1 MDIWRDIEE
10 KYNCSLKGR
19 ARWLRYK
26 EKYQIDEEWYLI
38 LMPAYNEKLNY
49 KAFLYLAD
57 FMNRKYIKKTLVIL
71 LEQGKTNS
79 VPSNMQERVYIESVD
94 EKMMTELVSYYRLQ
108 QFFRNI
114 VVITMEE
121 PFGTGGIVG
130 KCGIT
135 LDDYVRDALYV

>member
-1 MDIWRDIEE
+1 M
-10 KYNCSLKGR
+10 
-19 ARWLRYK
+19 
-26 EKYQIDEEWYLI
+26 
-38 LMPAYNEKLNY
+38 
-49 KAFLYLAD
+49 
-57 FMNRKYIKKTLVIL
+57 VIL